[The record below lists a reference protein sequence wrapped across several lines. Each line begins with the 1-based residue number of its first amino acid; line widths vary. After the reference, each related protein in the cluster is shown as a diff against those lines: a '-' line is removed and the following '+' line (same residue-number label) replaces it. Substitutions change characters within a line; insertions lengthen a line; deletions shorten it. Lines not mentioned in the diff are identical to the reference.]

1 MYIHSR
7 DDALDYTW
15 CFVKGFTIVF
25 GTTLYSARVYLHHWT
40 LTLTTR
46 NRSPEGR
53 YILSAVLH
61 VPKEG
66 MSSVQCCSQREEVA
80 L

>member
-7 DDALDYTW
+7 DDVLDYVVL
-15 CFVKGFTIVF
+15 CYGLAIVF
-25 GTTLYSARVYLHHWT
+25 GVTLYSTRAYLHHWT
-40 LTLTTR
+40 LTLTTCD
-46 NRSPEGR
+46 RSPEGR
-53 YILSAVLH
+53 HILSAVLH